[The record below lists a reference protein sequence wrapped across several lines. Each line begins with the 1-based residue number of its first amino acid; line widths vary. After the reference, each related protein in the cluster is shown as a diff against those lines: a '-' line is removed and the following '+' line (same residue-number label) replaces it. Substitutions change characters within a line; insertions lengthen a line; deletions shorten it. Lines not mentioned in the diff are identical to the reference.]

1 MCRFVFIVKK
11 SWNFVFTDF
20 FSSNFSFRT
29 KRLYLS
35 KKAECLTIEQVC
47 VVISFR
53 AVYLCDCS
61 GQAKSLV
68 MMHSP
73 SVSIYPCAYVH
84 VCVSVSCDAG

>member
-20 FSSNFSFRT
+20 FQVIFHSGPNDSTCR
-29 KRLYLS
+29 

-47 VVISFR
+47 VAISFR

>member
-73 SVSIYPCAYVH
+73 SVYISVRLRAC
-84 VCVSVSCDAG
+84 VCICQL